1 MNACASHLI
10 AGDDGKRFISH
21 YIRPITEQIRDTDV
35 RFAGVVACASILNLI
50 YLLFSKPSGSSGRI
64 RQLFSLW
71 LDAKETE
78 LRKRA
83 NKDKT

>member
-1 MNACASHLI
+1 MRVLRILLLVMTASVLFLI
-10 AGDDGKRFISH
+10 TYGA
-21 YIRPITEQIRDTDV
+21 ITEQIRDTDV

-78 LRKRA
+78 L
-83 NKDKT
+83 T

>member
-1 MNACASHLI
+1 MRVLRILLLVMTASVLFLI
-10 AGDDGKRFISH
+10 TYGA
-21 YIRPITEQIRDTDV
+21 ITEQIRDTDV